1 MNGTQR
7 YFTLRALF
15 FAAAV
20 AVVALAVTY
29 YWRQRDLEQQ
39 CAYNLAQ
46 IYGALEMYEINHGVL
61 PNLAFYPD
69 NPKHAPDSL
78 LVVLDPYAFGSDLG
92 YCPSSHPLIRDRG
105 LSYVWNIRMNGKK
118 LHAAPDAPWLITEI
132 SALSDQVRPPHR
144 GQYLILYADGRIA
157 RSRTPPPGLSDLWPT
172 TVDGRQQGTEK

>member
-7 YFTLRALF
+7 YFTLRALYV
-15 FAAAV
+15 AV
-20 AVVALAVTY
+20 AITAVVLLGMHYVK
-29 YWRQRDLEQQ
+29 QRHLEDQ
-39 CAYNLAQ
+39 CADNLAQ
-46 IYGALEMYEINHGVL
+46 IYSALEMYEINHGVL

-92 YCPSSHPLIRDRG
+92 YCPSSHPVIRERG

-132 SALSDQVRPPHR
+132 AALSDQVSPPHR
-144 GQYLILYADGRIA
+144 GHYLILYADGRIV
-157 RSRTPPPGLSDLWPT
+157 RSQTPPDGLSDLWPA
-172 TVDGRQQGTEK
+172 R